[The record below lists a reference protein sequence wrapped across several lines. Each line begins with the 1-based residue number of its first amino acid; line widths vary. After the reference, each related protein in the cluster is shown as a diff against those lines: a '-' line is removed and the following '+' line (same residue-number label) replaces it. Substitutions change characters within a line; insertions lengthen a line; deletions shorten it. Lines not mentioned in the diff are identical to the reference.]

1 MGHVRMQAGNQA
13 GRQIQMYTG
22 NRRTPK
28 HKQTCT
34 QRHICT
40 HAHAPDQKQAA
51 YTSAYSTYTCTFI
64 IHTKTGICTR
74 KQLSMHACMHTH
86 MHEHSGNPA
95 CLRIAIRTM
104 HLSTCAHL
112 RMKDPACLS
121 MFPRPAFAGLVVKMC
136 VAVCIGVCT
145 HVDTDVCAWLSLHPS
160 ANPCS
165 CLLSYPHSHLHLTCK
180 TFSNRVKTFCN

>member
-1 MGHVRMQAGNQA
+1 MYHWSIMGHVRMQAGNQA

-34 QRHICT
+34 QRHTCT

-51 YTSAYSTYTCTFI
+51 YTSACSTYTCTFI
-64 IHTKTGICTR
+64 IHTKTGICTC
-74 KQLSMHACMHTH
+74 KQRSMHAC

-121 MFPRPAFAGLVVKMC
+121 MLPRPAFAGLVVKMC
-136 VAVCIGVCT
+136 VAVCIGVCAR
-145 HVDTDVCAWLSLHPS
+145 VDTDVCAWLSLCTRLQIRAH
-160 ANPCS
+160 ACF
-165 CLLSYPHSHLHLTCK
+165 HTHTRTC
-180 TFSNRVKTFCN
+180 T